1 MEHTTLMLI
10 AEAVLRVILGWR
22 FLISGLSNVGRWP
35 NPVQTA
41 SILFPRGAT
50 FFGLV
55 ATLLMVVGGLGV
67 AAGLQTPLCS
77 AMVIIFLIP
86 TFVLHSYWLKVLPT
100 MAPVV
105 KAALND
111 EKAQNYFRFGF
122 SKPRRD
128 YRPAT
133 KRPGLSKPLGSNC
146 RLVSRM
152 SGRVDGGA
160 PHTSMVSFRRGGA
173 AKIIA
178 CPPRSCAREVRL
190 ANHSIFALPGST
202 ESHNVP
208 DAASLI
214 IRAGTSPLFRSLTS
228 VMTSAN
234 CERGTVRR

>member
-1 MEHTTLMLI
+1 LEHTTLMLI

-67 AAGLQTPLCS
+67 AAGFQTPLCS

-86 TFVLHSYWLKVLPT
+86 TFVLHSYWLKVLLT

-111 EKAQNYFRFGF
+111 EKAQNYFRSFDRQSYHAHEVGI
-122 SKPRRD
+122 RD
-128 YRPAT
+128 
-133 KRPGLSKPLGSNC
+133 N
-146 RLVSRM
+146 LV
-152 SGRVDGGA
+152 
-160 PHTSMVSFRRGGA
+160 FLA
-173 AKIIA
+173 AA
-178 CPPRSCAREVRL
+178 VYFAVR
-190 ANHSIFALPGST
+190 GST
-202 ESHNVP
+202 AFGLDNLMSDWV
-208 DAASLI
+208 
-214 IRAGTSPLFRSLTS
+214 IRLF
-228 VMTSAN
+228 
-234 CERGTVRR
+234 

>member
-111 EKAQNYFRFGF
+111 EKAQNYFRSFDRQSYHAHEVGI
-122 SKPRRD
+122 RD
-128 YRPAT
+128 
-133 KRPGLSKPLGSNC
+133 N
-146 RLVSRM
+146 LV
-152 SGRVDGGA
+152 
-160 PHTSMVSFRRGGA
+160 FLA
-173 AKIIA
+173 AA
-178 CPPRSCAREVRL
+178 VYFAVR
-190 ANHSIFALPGST
+190 GST
-202 ESHNVP
+202 AFGLDNLMSDWV
-208 DAASLI
+208 
-214 IRAGTSPLFRSLTS
+214 IRLF
-228 VMTSAN
+228 
-234 CERGTVRR
+234 

>member
-50 FFGLV
+50 FFGLMV
-55 ATLLMVVGGLGV
+55 ILFMVVGGLGV
-67 AAGLQTPLCS
+67 AAGLQMPFCS

-111 EKAQNYFRFGF
+111 EKAQNYFRSFDRQSYHAHEVGI
-122 SKPRRD
+122 RD
-128 YRPAT
+128 
-133 KRPGLSKPLGSNC
+133 N
-146 RLVSRM
+146 LV
-152 SGRVDGGA
+152 
-160 PHTSMVSFRRGGA
+160 FLA
-173 AKIIA
+173 AA
-178 CPPRSCAREVRL
+178 VYFAVR
-190 ANHSIFALPGST
+190 GST
-202 ESHNVP
+202 AFGLDN
-208 DAASLI
+208 LI
-214 IRAGTSPLFRSLTS
+214 SDWVIRLF
-228 VMTSAN
+228 
-234 CERGTVRR
+234 